1 MVLPPFSDFLKS
13 MDRDK
18 SDYDLSLFLPEEFKS
33 PMSCLSL
40 EQFSV
45 ITQLSIAL
53 SKVMLLQYHN
63 WLSENLPQLPDE

>member
-1 MVLPPFSDFLKS
+1 MPLPSFSSFLDS
-13 MDRDK
+13 VDK
-18 SDYDLSLFLPEEFKS
+18 DKVDYDLSQFIPEDFKH
-33 PMSCLSL
+33 PMSCFSA

-45 ITQLSIAL
+45 VTQLSIAL